1 MSRDQTFRIPN
12 QNHDPEYEREL
23 AGRRFGAYL
32 FWRGGFFLI
41 SLACL
46 VLAGFMREHSQIYA
60 LLAASGVS
68 LVVSLL
74 LWVVLVFMNL
84 KWGNLR

>member
-23 AGRRFGAYL
+23 AGRRYGSYL

-41 SLACL
+41 SLTCL
-46 VLAGFMREHSQIYA
+46 ILAGFMREHSQIYA
-60 LLAASGVS
+60 LLATSAVA
-68 LVVSLL
+68 LVISIL
-74 LWVVLVFMNL
+74 LWVVTVYMNS
-84 KWGNLR
+84 KWGKLR